1 MNKQTILELIGLA
14 LENGKIES
22 SICPVEIGKSYLIRT
37 VTLYYTGRVK
47 EIRGKFFRLEEAAWI
62 ADTGR
67 FAQASAKGEFNEI
80 EPFAN
85 DPWINSD
92 AIIDAQEITYKLPT
106 SQK

>member
-1 MNKQTILELIGLA
+1 MELLGLA
-14 LENGKIES
+14 LENKSES
-22 SICPVEIGKSYLIRT
+22 SSSCPLEVGKCYLIRT

-67 FAQASAKGEFNEI
+67 FAQASESGEFNEV

-85 DPWINSD
+85 DPWVNSD
-92 AIIDAQEITYKLPT
+92 AIIDAQEITFALPRQ
-106 SQK
+106 QK